1 MDHYVVSAISEE
13 RNVPCDTTS
22 NELTYACSIPPD
34 SNVYDYNFSVHSV
47 TSGVNGIIYV
57 GRTATDCCENQSYM
71 NITCSYMCISVM
83 MHVGL
88 PFPESVD
95 AVEMECGV
103 QPLIYVSWEVNI

>member
-47 TSGVNGIIYV
+47 TSGVDGIIYV

-71 NITCSYMCISVM
+71 NITCTCAY
-83 MHVGL
+83 L
-88 PFPESVD
+88 
-95 AVEMECGV
+95 
-103 QPLIYVSWEVNI
+103 

>member
-1 MDHYVVSAISEE
+1 
-13 RNVPCDTTS
+13 
-22 NELTYACSIPPD
+22 
-34 SNVYDYNFSVHSV
+34 
-47 TSGVNGIIYV
+47 
-57 GRTATDCCENQSYM
+57 
-71 NITCSYMCISVM
+71 M